1 MMTTPLKAIALAV
14 AGLAMQSQALAAPTA
29 DQLNSIKLYSDV
41 TIAQDSVTGWGP
53 WTEFE
58 PPAAGAA
65 PLNLPPLTSDLYR
78 NLPQVADTQ
87 GGLLGFGVFFTVVN
101 NGEPVSDG
109 QGHALTLT
117 GTEVSPASGGRLLPD
132 VLGLQVNA
140 LTGTYPSSL
149 TSVQLT
155 RQEDGTYTRES
166 DLGLTKL
173 ILVDSPDAPA
183 GSVAP
188 VTFYQFISYITG
200 DDAEGD
206 ATVNGL
212 SHTGVIGRTTAVND
226 IAALRLGNVI
236 ATYNGH
242 SLTQLDQGGL
252 APMTMTVNFGQ
263 SSWSGTWNNGVSAN
277 GAVGFSAAGTLS
289 GAQFSST
296 PGSITA
302 LDSNNLSGSVRGAF
316 YGAQAAAAAGIA
328 DITKN
333 NVRHVDPFIAFKQ
346 APVSVTPVPTPP
358 VGSGTQ

>member
-1 MMTTPLKAIALAV
+1 MMTTPIKAIALAV
-14 AGLAMQSQALAAPTA
+14 AGLVLQTQAMAAPTA

-58 PPAAGAA
+58 PPAAGNP

-78 NLPQVADTQ
+78 SLPQVA
-87 GGLLGFGVFFTVVN
+87 GNEGELLGFGVFYTVLN
-101 NGEPVSDG
+101 SNGNPVSDG

-117 GTEVSPASGGRLLPD
+117 GTDVSPATGGRLLPD
-132 VLGLQVNA
+132 VLGLQIDA
-140 LTGTYPSSL
+140 LTGSYPASS
-149 TSVQLT
+149 TPEQLT
-155 RQEDGTYTRES
+155 RQEDGSYTRVS
-166 DLGLTKL
+166 DLESTRLVL
-173 ILVDSPDAPA
+173 IDSPDAPA
-183 GSVAP
+183 GSLAP
-188 VTFYQFISYITG
+188 VTFYQLISYISDGNT
-200 DDAEGD
+200 EGD
-206 ATVNGL
+206 PTVQGVT
-212 SHTGVIGRTTAVND
+212 HTGVIGRTTSIND
-226 IAALRLGNVI
+226 IAALRLGNVT

-242 SLTQLDQGGL
+242 SLVNQGNL
-252 APMTMTVNFGQ
+252 APMTLTVNFGQ

-277 GAVGFSAAGTLS
+277 GAVGFSAAGILS

-302 LDSNNLSGSVRGAF
+302 LDSNNISGSVRGAF

-346 APVSVTPVPTPP
+346 PAAGVTPTPTVPTGA
-358 VGSGTQ
+358 GSQ